1 MPQNTAHRI
10 SGIFYCLFGLFMFA
24 VQDAIVKLLSAT
36 YPVLELLALR
46 TYVVLVVLIVMI
58 IIMPSVSG
66 FGTRQPRK
74 LLARGVAAFCAF
86 TTYYLALT
94 KMPLA
99 DAATIY
105 MTAPLFVTAL
115 SVPLLGEKVGW
126 HRWAAVVT
134 GFLAAV
140 YMINPGGDVF
150 SKVAILPLISALAYA
165 VIPIINRNVG
175 MAEHALTIAF
185 YAMIAYAACAS
196 IAGVVVHLYDAPQI
210 SGDLLSESLFD
221 NLRQHWT
228 RPDLK
233 DTLLIAVSGVVFII
247 GLLCLTQAYRT
258 LPVSVVAPFEYSY
271 ILWTTL
277 LGYIVFSQLPGFR
290 TAIGALVIVGSGC
303 YITWRT
309 RKST

>member
-24 VQDAIVKLLSAT
+24 VQDAIVKLLSAK

-233 DTLLIAVSGVVFII
+233 DALLIAVSGVVFII